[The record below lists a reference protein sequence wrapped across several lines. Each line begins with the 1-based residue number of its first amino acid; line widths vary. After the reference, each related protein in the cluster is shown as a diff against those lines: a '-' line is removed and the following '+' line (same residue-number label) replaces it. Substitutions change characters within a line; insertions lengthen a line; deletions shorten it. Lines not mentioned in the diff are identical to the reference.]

1 MRTEPQAGIRAALLA
16 ACVLLAWLNALAGPF
31 QFDDYNVIVNNPA
44 VHSLPAWLDS
54 MPGIRPLLKLSY
66 ALNWTLDG
74 GAFGFHLVNVAV
86 HAANAVLA
94 FLLLRSLDCLRAHG
108 GATFL
113 AALMFALHP
122 VQTEAVTYVSGRSTS
137 LMALFYLGS
146 LLAYAHAG
154 VARPWRGRVV
164 SAALFAAALMVKET
178 AVTLPL
184 ALLLI
189 DAVGPGFSWRA
200 SVRRHAL
207 HWSVLVVAVAL
218 AALSPTYRHLA
229 DVSIATRTIA
239 SNLLTQAEAI
249 PWLAGQLVMPW
260 RLNIDPDLGITA
272 IPTLSATA
280 KGFAILAIAVLGL
293 ASLRRLPWLAFGVLW
308 FLLHLLPTNS
318 VLPRLDVANDRQLY
332 LASLGICVLAAVVIQ
347 AVLRRIG
354 WPEFARAAV
363 VVVIALGLG
372 AGTVLRNQDYSTQV
386 ALWEDTAAKSP
397 GKPRVHNNLGW
408 AYQQE
413 GHHAQARAAYQ
424 RALALDPD
432 YWRARINLQLLEES
446 SSPDPDPGS

>member
-1 MRTEPQAGIRAALLA
+1 MRAERQVGVQAALLV

-31 QFDDYNVIVNNPA
+31 QFDDYIVIVNNPA
-44 VHSLPAWLDS
+44 VHSLPAWLDA

-66 ALNWTLDG
+66 ALNWALDD

-86 HAANAVLA
+86 HAANAVLV

-108 GATFL
+108 GAAFL
-113 AALMFALHP
+113 AALVFALHP
-122 VQTEAVTYVSGRSTS
+122 AQTEAVTYVSGRSTS

-146 LLAYAHAG
+146 LLAYAHADA
-154 VARPWRGRVV
+154 ARAWRGRIV
-164 SAALFAAALMVKET
+164 SAALFAAALTVKET
-178 AVTLPL
+178 AVTLPI

-189 DAVGPGFSWRA
+189 DAVGPGLSWRA
-200 SVRRHAL
+200 SARRHAL
-207 HWSVLVVAVAL
+207 HWGVLVLAL
-218 AALSPTYRHLA
+218 AMATLSPTYRHLA
-229 DVSIATRTIA
+229 DVSLATRTIT
-239 SNLLTQAEAI
+239 SNLFTQAEAI

-260 RLNIDPDLGITA
+260 RLNIDPDHVVTTTL
-272 IPTLSATA
+272 TLSVAA
-280 KGFAILAIAVLGL
+280 KALAILAIALLAL
-293 ASLRRLPWLAFGVLW
+293 ASLRRSPWFAFGVLW

-332 LASLGICVLAAVVIQ
+332 LASLGAWVLAAVVLQ
-347 AVLRRIG
+347 SVLRRIG
-354 WPEFARAAV
+354 RPGFARAAV
-363 VVVIALGLG
+363 TMLALVLG
-372 AGTVLRNQDYSTQV
+372 AGTVLRNQDYATQV

-413 GHHAQARAAYQ
+413 GRHAQARAAYQ

-432 YWRARINLQLLEES
+432 YWRARINLSTLPEDDDS
-446 SSPDPDPGS
+446 ASPAR